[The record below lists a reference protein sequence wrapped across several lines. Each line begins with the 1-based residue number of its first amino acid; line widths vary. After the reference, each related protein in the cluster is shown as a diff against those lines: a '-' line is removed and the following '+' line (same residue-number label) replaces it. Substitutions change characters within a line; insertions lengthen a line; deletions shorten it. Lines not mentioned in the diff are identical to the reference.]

1 MLIKYQSE
9 NIQLTMLNME
19 QLNTINSRLIRKKY
33 LKDKMKEVEK
43 AKDLDDI
50 KKILIE
56 ILTLIK

>member
-1 MLIKYQSE
+1 
-9 NIQLTMLNME
+9 ME
-19 QLNTINSRLIRKKY
+19 QLNTINARLERKKY
-33 LKDKMKEVEK
+33 FKSKMKEVEK